1 MYKRIL
7 VGVDGSDNASV
18 ALREAIKLSKE
29 LDATLR
35 IIHVVDLVT
44 VKWVSEFAD
53 LSALQ
58 ESLRHSGARILD
70 TAEAVAR
77 EAGIASETKLV
88 QVTQVNQRIGEM
100 IADEA
105 KTWPADLIVIG
116 AHGHRGLH
124 HALLGDVADG
134 VTRTATKPVLL
145 LRAV

>member
-7 VGVDGSDNASV
+7 ASVDGSDNATL
-18 ALREAIKLSKE
+18 ALQEAIKLCKE
-29 LDATLR
+29 LDAKLR
-35 IIHVVDLVT
+35 IVHVVDLVT

-58 ESLRHSGARILD
+58 ESLRQSGTRILE
-70 TAEAVAR
+70 TAEAIAR

-88 QVTQVNQRIGEM
+88 QVTQVNQRIAEL

-116 AHGHRGLH
+116 SHGHRGLH
-124 HALLGDVADG
+124 HALLGNIADG